1 MKTLFPNWGAL
12 SAELRT
18 TFSRSDLIVV
28 PLLFLAL
35 VLLTVAFRGAAAP
48 FNAATPD
55 LTVSLDPR
63 NLPYYG
69 LRTVS
74 RMVLAVL
81 CSLVFTLVYA
91 TAAAK
96 SSRAERVLIPIL
108 DFLQSLPILGFLTVT
123 TVIFLGIF
131 RGSLL
136 GLEAA
141 SVFAIFTSQVWN
153 MTFSCYHAQR
163 TLPRELLEAS
173 AVMRQ
178 SSWQRFWTLEVP
190 FAIPGLVWNTMMSV
204 SGGWFFVVAAEVIT
218 VVGRDQPQALPGIGS
233 YIAQA
238 IAAADLRA
246 MAYAALTLLLLI
258 LLYDQLVFRPI
269 VAWAEKFKFEQSQAQ
284 ETPHSWMLDL
294 LRRSRLTSR
303 VAALFAP
310 LRELLWR
317 RSATAAAAPGRPVEP
332 PRGPIRQ
339 DRTLDWSW
347 NILLLTVSGCLLFLM
362 AHFLFGPQ
370 LGVANGAP
378 LAANSNLNVALDPAV
393 AARFRLAGVR
403 VGLDQTVYLSDICAA
418 SQRGQELSDDLRD
431 LLTAPGMAAPANLPQ
446 ACAQPMVPPGN
457 VAIAEIG
464 EVALRG
470 GATLLRV
477 IVLIC
482 LATLFWTPI
491 GVWIGLRPWAAQLV
505 QPLAQFAA
513 AFPANLVFPVAV
525 VLIAHFKLAPSVFLS
540 PLMVLGTQWYILFNV
555 ISGTVAIPNDLKEA
569 ALVSGL
575 RGWGRW
581 WEFII
586 PAIFPAFVTGGIT
599 ASGGSWNASIV
610 AELASWGSITLVAYG
625 LGSYIATWS
634 TGEFN
639 PHVALGMLMMGL
651 LVLASNRLLWRR
663 LYLLAETR
671 YRMA

>member
-1 MKTLFPNWGAL
+1 MKTLFPSWGAL

-18 TFSRSDLIVV
+18 TFSRSDLLVV

-69 LRTVS
+69 LRTVA

-81 CSLVFTLVYA
+81 CSLLFTLVYA

-96 SSRAERVLIPIL
+96 SRRAEKVLIPIL

-153 MTFSCYHAQR
+153 MTFSFYHAQR

-178 SSWQRFWTLEVP
+178 SPWQRFWTLEVP

-218 VVGRDQPQALPGIGS
+218 VVGRDQPQSLPGIGS

-238 IAAADLRA
+238 IAVADVRA
-246 MAYAALTLLLLI
+246 MAYAALALLLLI

-294 LRRSRLTSR
+294 LRRSRLAAR
-303 VAALFAP
+303 VAYLFAP
-310 LRELLWR
+310 LGERIWQ
-317 RSATAAAAPGRPVEP
+317 RSAAPDAPGRPVEP
-332 PRGPIRQ
+332 PRVIVRR

-347 NILLLTVSGCLLFLM
+347 HLLTLTISGSLLFLM

-370 LGVANGAP
+370 LGVADGAL
-378 LAANSNLNVALDPAV
+378 LAANSNVNAHLDPAL

-403 VGLDQTVYLSDICAA
+403 VGLDQTVYLSDLCAA
-418 SQRGQELSDDLRD
+418 SQRGTELSSDLRA
-431 LLTAPGMAAPANLPQ
+431 LLTAPGAAAPANLPL
-446 ACAQPMVPPGN
+446 ACAQQMVPPGN
-457 VAIAEIG
+457 VAISEIG

-491 GVWIGLRPWAAQLV
+491 GVWIGLRPWAAQFV

-513 AFPANLVFPVAV
+513 AFPANLVFPLAV

-555 ISGTVAIPNDLKEA
+555 IAGTVAIPNDLKEA
-569 ALVSGL
+569 AQVTGL
-575 RGWGRW
+575 RGWNRW
-581 WEFII
+581 REFII

-610 AELASWGSITLVAYG
+610 AELVSWGSVTLVAYG
-625 LGSYIATWS
+625 LGSYIAAWS

-651 LVLASNRLLWRR
+651 LVLSTNRLLWRR
-663 LYLLAETR
+663 LYVLAETR
-671 YRMA
+671 FRLA